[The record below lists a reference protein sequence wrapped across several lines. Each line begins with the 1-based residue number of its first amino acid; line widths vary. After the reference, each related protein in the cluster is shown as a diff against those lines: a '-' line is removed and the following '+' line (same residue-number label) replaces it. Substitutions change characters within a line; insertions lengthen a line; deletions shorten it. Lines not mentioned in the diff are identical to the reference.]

1 VTEGGGTTGFGR
13 GRSSAA
19 DGNAGNAAS
28 GASGDPPG
36 GPATDGAG
44 GSAGT
49 VELGRDEFAA
59 DRPGKRDRLAR
70 FYRVISYL
78 AAHREGATVDAV
90 AGFVGMSRRTV
101 YRDLQALEGEIG
113 IPLWSEGGRWGI
125 VEGAFLP
132 PLRLTLDEAVAF
144 FFAARL
150 TAQFADRYDPDMGA
164 AFQKLAEILPPAV
177 ARHLERTI
185 DVLASRPP
193 DERMTRHLRLLA
205 RAWAQ
210 RRVVELTYNAAHGPG
225 RPPRRARVHPYLL
238 EASPTTRALYL
249 MGFDESRGAVRT
261 FKLQRILELS
271 LAVETFEA
279 PEPGD
284 VQEGQDRAWGVI
296 ADQEEVE
303 VVLRFDAAIAGQ
315 VAETTWHPT
324 ERVVLDDDGSVLW
337 RARVP
342 GTIEIRRW
350 ILSWGSQVEVLEPAE
365 LRDEVAATYRAAAA
379 RY

>member
-1 VTEGGGTTGFGR
+1 MRPPTGPDGGESVSGR
-13 GRSSAA
+13 
-19 DGNAGNAAS
+19 
-28 GASGDPPG
+28 PPG
-36 GPATDGAG
+36 DLG
-44 GSAGT
+44 GD
-49 VELGRDEFAA
+49 LGRDSDSTPDDLGGLSS
-59 DRPGKRDRLAR
+59 DRAVKRDRLAR
-70 FYRVISYL
+70 FYRVIRYL
-78 AAHREGATVDAV
+78 AAHPEGAAVDAV

-144 FFAARL
+144 FLAARL
-150 TAQFADRYDPDMGA
+150 TAHFADRYDPDMGA
-164 AFQKLAEILPPAV
+164 AFQKLAEILPPVV

-193 DERMTRHLRLLA
+193 DERLTRHLRLLA
-205 RAWAQ
+205 RAWTE
-210 RRVVELTYNAAHGPG
+210 RRVVELTYNAAAHSPG

-238 EASPTTRALYL
+238 DASATTRALYL
-249 MGFDESRGAVRT
+249 MGFDESRGAIRT
-261 FKLQRILELS
+261 FKLQRILSLS
-271 LAVETFEA
+271 LAPETFE
-279 PEPGD
+279 PPHPGA
-284 VQEGQDRAWGVI
+284 VQEGLDRAWGVI

-315 VAETTWHPT
+315 VTETTWHPT
-324 ERVVLDDDGSVLW
+324 ERVAAEADRSVVW

-350 ILSWGSQVEVLEPAE
+350 ILSWGSAVEVLEPPE
-365 LRDEVAATYRAAAA
+365 LRDEVAATHRAAAA

>member
-1 VTEGGGTTGFGR
+1 MTPP
-13 GRSSAA
+13 A
-19 DGNAGNAAS
+19 DQLDTA
-28 GASGDPPG
+28 
-36 GPATDGAG
+36 
-44 GSAGT
+44 
-49 VELGRDEFAA
+49 
-59 DRPGKRDRLAR
+59 KHDRLAR
-70 FYRVISYL
+70 FYRVLRFL
-78 AAHREGATVDAV
+78 AAHPEGATVDAV
-90 AGFVGMSRRTV
+90 AGFVAMSRRTV

-113 IPLWSEGGRWGI
+113 IPLWSEAGKWGI

-164 AFQKLAEILPPAV
+164 AFQKLAEILPPVV

-193 DERMTRHLRLLA
+193 DARMTRHLRLLA
-205 RAWAQ
+205 HAWAE
-210 RRVVELTYNAAHGPG
+210 RRIVDLTYDPATYSPG
-225 RPPRRARVHPYLL
+225 RPPRKSRVHPYLL
-238 EASPTTRALYL
+238 EASATTRALYL
-249 MGFDESRGAVRT
+249 IGFDESRGAVRT
-261 FKLQRILELS
+261 FRLQRILEMS
-271 LAVETFEA
+271 LAPETFEA
-279 PEPGD
+279 PDPAV

-303 VVLRFDAAIAGQ
+303 VELRFDAAIAGL
-315 VAETTWHPT
+315 VTETTWHPT
-324 ERVVLDDDGSVLW
+324 ARVTPEADGTVIW

-350 ILSWGSQVEVLEPAE
+350 ILQWGADVEVLAPPE
-365 LRDEVAATYRAAAA
+365 LRAEVAETHRKAAA

>member
-1 VTEGGGTTGFGR
+1 MPPALDQFRHGGPG
-13 GRSSAA
+13 S
-19 DGNAGNAAS
+19 AS
-28 GASGDPPG
+28 G
-36 GPATDGAG
+36 GPVSD
-44 GSAGT
+44 
-49 VELGRDEFAA
+49 RAA
-59 DRPGKRDRLAR
+59 AKHDRLAR
-70 FYRVISYL
+70 FYRVLRYL
-78 AAHREGATVDAV
+78 AAHPEGVSVDAV

-101 YRDLQALEGEIG
+101 YRDLQALEREIE
-113 IPLWSEGGRWGI
+113 IPLWSEGGKWGI

-150 TAQFADRYDPDMGA
+150 TVQFADRYDPDMGA
-164 AFQKLAEILPPAV
+164 AFQKLAEILPPVV

-205 RAWAQ
+205 RAWTE
-210 RRVVELTYNAAHGPG
+210 RRVVELTYDVATYNPG

-238 EASPTTRALYL
+238 EASATTRALYL

-261 FKLQRILELS
+261 FRIQRILELA
-271 LAVETFEA
+271 LTPETFDPPNPA
-279 PEPGD
+279 V
-284 VQEGQDRAWGVI
+284 VQEGLARAWGVI

-303 VVLRFDAAIAGQ
+303 VVLRFDAAIASL
-315 VAETTWHPT
+315 VSETTWHPS
-324 ERVVLDDDGSVLW
+324 ERVSYEEDGSLIW

-342 GTIEIRRW
+342 GTLEIRHW
-350 ILSWGSQVEVLEPAE
+350 ILSWGARVEVLAPPE
-365 LRDEVAATYRAAAA
+365 LRDETSADHRAAAA